1 MPRMVVCLKQ
11 AIDVAELRVDLTTQ
25 RPNISDAPRKISD
38 FDKNALEAAVKLK
51 ETLGGEVIVVSV
63 GILDAKLVLRE
74 ALAMGA
80 DRAYLMSDPSFEHS
94 DTLATS
100 RILAIGIAKLGDYDL
115 ILCGEASID
124 SYSGQIGPRLAE
136 R

>member
-100 RILAIGIAKLGDYDL
+100 RILATGIAKLGTM
-115 ILCGEASID
+115 I
-124 SYSGQIGPRLAE
+124 
-136 R
+136 